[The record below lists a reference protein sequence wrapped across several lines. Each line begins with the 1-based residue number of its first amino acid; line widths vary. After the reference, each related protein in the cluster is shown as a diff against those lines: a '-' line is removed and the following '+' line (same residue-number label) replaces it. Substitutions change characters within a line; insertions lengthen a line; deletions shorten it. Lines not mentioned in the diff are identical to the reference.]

1 LNAALHGRQRTGAID
16 AIYAKYGIAKPAMVS
31 DHRDYIFGSRPMPLS
46 DDQRDSIR
54 EEEQFR
60 LDVRRELAGP
70 PVPPHSPTL
79 LERISAFFETKAG
92 FWILTTVL
100 AGLAATGFSTLQRFL
115 DRDEIAQRET
125 AERARRDMETVLKL
139 GPLLTS
145 DKRNQVDMAIVL
157 LDGLASDLALD
168 ARVAAQVRSLV
179 QATLAS
185 GLKHDA
191 SVEEQAQAKAI
202 IAFADRSRASAI
214 QQADIPGAAAAPK
227 TALSTAI
234 DNAALPVR
242 VYLQIG
248 SGSSPDERA
257 SAERLREAIQ
267 AARLIAPGIEVV
279 PESNAPQ
286 HNDLRYCE
294 GKVDPAALGR
304 VQAVADQA
312 VSPAPTVVVLAPRLC
327 ANVGFNRFE
336 LWLARR
342 GG

>member
-139 GPLLTS
+139 GPLLT
-145 DKRNQVDMAIVL
+145 
-157 LDGLASDLALD
+157 
-168 ARVAAQVRSLV
+168 
-179 QATLAS
+179 
-185 GLKHDA
+185 
-191 SVEEQAQAKAI
+191 
-202 IAFADRSRASAI
+202 
-214 QQADIPGAAAAPK
+214 
-227 TALSTAI
+227 
-234 DNAALPVR
+234 
-242 VYLQIG
+242 
-248 SGSSPDERA
+248 
-257 SAERLREAIQ
+257 
-267 AARLIAPGIEVV
+267 
-279 PESNAPQ
+279 
-286 HNDLRYCE
+286 
-294 GKVDPAALGR
+294 
-304 VQAVADQA
+304 
-312 VSPAPTVVVLAPRLC
+312 
-327 ANVGFNRFE
+327 
-336 LWLARR
+336 
-342 GG
+342 